1 MPDISNTF
9 VSGIMN
15 KDLDDRLVPNGTF
28 RDALNIDVDT
38 SSSGNVG
45 MAQNVMGNV
54 LVEDLSVIS
63 GQSVVDARTIGAVT
77 HESTGLIY
85 WFVSSDYFD
94 GIYEYNA
101 QEGTMVRVLQ
111 SNKINESNP
120 SQLNFRKE
128 YCITGVN
135 YILGDNTDNY
145 LFWTDDYNPP
155 RRINITRAKA
165 YNVNDYRIDMD
176 IDVILAPPL
185 YAPSIEPFFDTEESQ
200 ASNMSEKFMYFAYR
214 YKYIDGQYSSLSPF
228 SAVAF
233 GPKDFFYDYGIGN
246 NRSMTNKYNS
256 VRVSFETGNE
266 FVEEVQLVV
275 RDTKSINVS
284 IVDTYSKPLLL
295 IPDNFSFRIV
305 FTNNKIYA
313 ALPQEQVTRLFDNV
327 PLLAKAQD
335 VVGNRVAYGN
345 YVQFQD
351 IIDCNGDDI
360 SINFSLSFTPTEAGF
375 ENPKPTWRSDRDYEF
390 GIVYLDDYGRMTT
403 VLASQNNS
411 INVPPTNSI
420 NANTIS
426 LSLSSSPP
434 CWATHYRIVVKQP
447 KKSYYNVFP
456 ILFYENGLFRYFRIH
471 ESDKDKIK
479 VGEYIIFKSVADGA
493 TMINKKYKILEIESK
508 TAGFIN
514 GNQYTETEGLYFKI
528 KVDVSSEL
536 STASLLQYF
545 NQSESN
551 NTTDYS
557 GYIMP
562 QSMPVF
568 SYETN
573 PAFGSYDYP
582 VGMVE
587 RSIHYG
593 VGNPNAIIS
602 GGISSSGLTSD
613 FYWGKIDRRITI
625 EIVTPTT
632 FKWTQDIKAV
642 NGWIGPIDIP
652 LSGIYNFFTW
662 SGNPSSCL
670 FKATF
675 NNDYDF
681 IPGDRW
687 KINCRAGLDGIGLG
701 FWDLQESPYNISNQ
715 NWSSYNVFG
724 GYGIPL
730 NNYNTQSYGGGC
742 IVTTD
747 EIGYQN
753 ILPGA
758 VVRIKIIQDLLNDS
772 TQEQIQEFISPSF
785 YENLEEWIIE
795 SGAWQDFIQYDST
808 GANVNSRGITFRR
821 GYLNSSGPSISPTQN
836 FIIQTIS
843 TTTSYKDYSST
854 SIYAPLHMIIQGFGY
869 NNNQE
874 NAIKCSIEIIQSS
887 KKVLCETVATET
899 DVDIYH
905 ELFQTYPIIDN
916 KHVVLWDYDDYQFV
930 DGGPFNGYTRLLQL
944 DSERPKKRPHYFNPG
959 DVVYVNSSAAP
970 MPDGAYTVLAVE
982 NLYSIIVELGFPGA
996 GGITPG
1002 TVKFD
1007 GSLEQDQG
1015 NTFTPAVIEIN
1026 KPQSLNTEFSAWC
1039 WGNGLE
1045 SDRIYDD
1052 FNETEKDFSVRVT
1065 TPVEDYKQVRSEASI
1080 CYSGI
1085 FKQGSGIN
1093 RMNEFNLSL
1102 SNFKYLDR
1110 DFGSIQKLYAR
1121 NTDLVVFQQSKV
1133 SNVLYEK
1140 NVMFDSIGGGQV
1152 VSIPEVLGTQ
1162 IPMAGEYGISN
1173 NPESFDNWGQ
1183 FVFFTD
1189 ARKGL
1194 VLQMENDQITEVSG
1208 WGMADFF
1215 RDIMRENP
1223 YTQKLGCYD
1232 PYLHKYIL
1240 AFNDQKVVPCK
1251 LTLSRYSYK
1260 GPSTPFNVMAFLI
1273 STDSAWTISVQNNGY
1288 GTNWVSNYATSGF
1301 GPQNIFINVAQNNTG
1316 FNRFVT
1322 FVVSY
1327 CDGLT
1332 QEFVLNQAKGKR
1344 GQVVLTVFNNP
1355 TPIVKG

>member
-63 GQSVVDARTIGAVT
+63 GQSIVDARTIGAIT

-85 WFVSSDYFD
+85 WFVASDYFD

-111 SNKINESNP
+111 SNKVDPNTP

-155 RRINITRAKA
+155 RRINIARAKA

-176 IDVILAPPL
+176 IDVILEPPL
-185 YAPSIEPFFDTEESQ
+185 YAPSIEPFIDTDGADAQ
-200 ASNMSEKFMYFAYR
+200 ASNMLDKFMYFAYR

-233 GPKDFFYDYGIGN
+233 GPKDYYYDYGVGN
-246 NRSMTNKYNS
+246 NKSMTNKYNS

-295 IPDNFSFRIV
+295 IPDNFSFRIT

-335 VVGNRVAYGN
+335 VVGNRIAYGN

-360 SINFSLSFTPTEAGF
+360 SINFSLSLTSTEADF
-375 ENPKPTWRSDRDYEF
+375 EDPKPTWRSDRDYEF

-411 INVPPTNSI
+411 INVPPVNAIS
-420 NANTIS
+420 ANTIS
-426 LSLSSSPP
+426 LRLSSSPP
-434 CWATHYRIVVKQP
+434 CWATHYRIVVKQA

-456 ILFYENGLFRYFRIH
+456 TLFYSNGPFRYFLIN
-471 ESDKDKIK
+471 ESDKDKIR
-479 VGEYIIFKSVADGA
+479 VNNYVIFKSTLSGPYLS
-493 TMINKKYKILEIESK
+493 NKKYKILELESK
-508 TAGFIN
+508 TQNFLSGGSN
-514 GNQYTETEGLYFKI
+514 EVPGLYFKI
-528 KVDVSSEL
+528 KVDDNSE
-536 STASLLQYF
+536 
-545 NQSESN
+545 
-551 NTTDYS
+551 
-557 GYIMP
+557 
-562 QSMPVF
+562 
-568 SYETN
+568 
-573 PAFGSYDYP
+573 
-582 VGMVE
+582 
-587 RSIHYG
+587 
-593 VGNPNAIIS
+593 
-602 GGISSSGLTSD
+602 
-613 FYWGKIDRRITI
+613 
-625 EIVTPTT
+625 
-632 FKWTQDIKAV
+632 
-642 NGWIGPIDIP
+642 
-652 LSGIYNFFTW
+652 
-662 SGNPSSCL
+662 
-670 FKATF
+670 F
-675 NNDYDF
+675 NNSALF
-681 IPGDRW
+681 IYQ
-687 KINCRAGLDGIGLG
+687 KTSNGIGLG
-701 FWDLQESPYNISNQ
+701 TSVAPTPVTNTFAAVEIAIHYGSGDPNALYSLPQNPNPDLSDMRYTVQIVDQNTFKYTVDPQAGSGWIYEPISTSSPIGLYRDSSFNIGCYIQFNQQTVYTVGDKWKINVRSQGQLGANNIIGNYFAGWGIPYNPEINQ
-715 NWSSYNVFG
+715 TSSYLSFPTNIG
-724 GYGIPL
+724 GFCVLQDNTFSVPSPLYDRPIFTGAIINIEIKQDSNNASEQAGIQ
-730 NNYNTQSYGGGC
+730 T
-742 IVTTD
+742 
-747 EIGYQN
+747 
-753 ILPGA
+753 
-758 VVRIKIIQDLLNDS
+758 
-772 TQEQIQEFISPSF
+772 FISPSN
-785 YENLEEWIIE
+785 YKNIEEWFVE
-795 SGAWQDFIQYDST
+795 SGAFSNFIYYDNNGNNI
-808 GANVNSRGITFRR
+808 GARSVTFRR
-821 GYLNSSGPSISPTQN
+821 GSSYVAQQFSSNLVVQSSY
-836 FIIQTIS
+836 IIQG
-843 TTTSYKDYSST
+843 SYQDPVY
-854 SIYAPLHMIIQGFGY
+854 MIIQGFGETTST
-869 NNNQE
+869 NINSMTVDFSIQQQE
-874 NAIKCSIEIIQSS
+874 IPNI
-887 KKVLCETVATET
+887 CETVPVET

-930 DGGPFNGYTRLLQL
+930 DGGPFSGYTRLLQL

-959 DVVYVNSSAAP
+959 DVVYVNPSAGP
-970 MPDGAYTVLAVE
+970 MPDGAYTVLSVE

-1015 NTFTPAVIEIN
+1015 NIFTPAVIEIN
-1026 KPQSLNTEFSAWC
+1026 KPQSFNTEFSAWC

-1140 NVMFDSIGGGQV
+1140 NVMFDSVGGGQV

-1316 FNRFVT
+1316 FNRFIT

-1344 GQVVLTVFNNP
+1344 GDVVLTVFNNP
-1355 TPIVKG
+1355 TPVIKG